1 MTNLDHLKNV
11 PIFADLSSSDL
22 EKISNK
28 MILRNYN
35 KGQVIL
41 LEESKGETFFVIKT
55 GEVKVTKLSDDGRE
69 VILAILGESEFFG
82 EMSLLDG
89 EGRSA
94 NIVANED
101 STALTLSRND
111 FLSCL
116 ESYPKIAISLLEE
129 LAVRL
134 RKSDKHIESLSLSD
148 SEHRIGIT
156 IARLAEEIG
165 TIKKGVVSIKKLP
178 FQQDIANMA
187 GTSRETVSRTIKLFE
202 DKKILTRNGRA
213 LTIFDFNS
221 FKKVFFLNLLR
232 MSKKFVDQIRSNNQ
246 IAISKAITSI
256 ESGDIF
262 NKSFL
267 DEIYKYSTSSLR
279 IGITGP
285 PGAGKS
291 TLTDKLIDKFLQ
303 SNKSVGVIAVD
314 PTSPFTGGALL
325 GDRVRMNNYLW
336 NDDVFIRSLGAR
348 GELGGLS
355 KKTQEIGD
363 ILAASGK
370 DIIIY
375 ETVGVGQG
383 EHDIIKQVDIV
394 IVVLVPE
401 SGDEIQLMKAGIIE
415 IGDIFVI
422 NKSDRQGS
430 NKLAQSLK
438 NILHSTFS
446 KKKLEPEV
454 FLTSADRG
462 DGIDS
467 LYKGI
472 DDVNDVFV
480 NNGTLTDKRNN
491 RLKNRVF
498 QIVKDQ
504 LLGEFWTSKKIN
516 RLNKSIK
523 NINNTNDSPSKIAK
537 MMIDE
542 KK

>member
-1 MTNLDHLKNV
+1 MSNLDHLKKEN
-11 PIFADLSSSDL
+11 IFADLSSSDL

-134 RKSDKHIESLSLSD
+134 RKSDKQIESLSLSD

-221 FKKVFFLNLLR
+221 FKK
-232 MSKKFVDQIRSNNQ
+232 
-246 IAISKAITSI
+246 
-256 ESGDIF
+256 
-262 NKSFL
+262 SF
-267 DEIYKYSTSSLR
+267 S
-279 IGITGP
+279 
-285 PGAGKS
+285 
-291 TLTDKLIDKFLQ
+291 
-303 SNKSVGVIAVD
+303 
-314 PTSPFTGGALL
+314 
-325 GDRVRMNNYLW
+325 
-336 NDDVFIRSLGAR
+336 
-348 GELGGLS
+348 
-355 KKTQEIGD
+355 
-363 ILAASGK
+363 
-370 DIIIY
+370 
-375 ETVGVGQG
+375 
-383 EHDIIKQVDIV
+383 
-394 IVVLVPE
+394 
-401 SGDEIQLMKAGIIE
+401 
-415 IGDIFVI
+415 
-422 NKSDRQGS
+422 
-430 NKLAQSLK
+430 
-438 NILHSTFS
+438 
-446 KKKLEPEV
+446 
-454 FLTSADRG
+454 
-462 DGIDS
+462 
-467 LYKGI
+467 
-472 DDVNDVFV
+472 
-480 NNGTLTDKRNN
+480 
-491 RLKNRVF
+491 
-498 QIVKDQ
+498 
-504 LLGEFWTSKKIN
+504 
-516 RLNKSIK
+516 
-523 NINNTNDSPSKIAK
+523 
-537 MMIDE
+537 
-542 KK
+542 